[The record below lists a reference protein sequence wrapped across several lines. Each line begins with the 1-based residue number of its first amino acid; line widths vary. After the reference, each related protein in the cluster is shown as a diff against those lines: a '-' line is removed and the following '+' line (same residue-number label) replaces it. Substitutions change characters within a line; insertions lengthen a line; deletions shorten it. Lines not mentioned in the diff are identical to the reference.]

1 MYIAEYRLTHILE
14 HFPNLDETWG
24 TGLFFSLQEVKS
36 QPQNIL
42 MDAIFDDPWTN
53 AYRSE
58 LIYCGQCDILP
69 YCLMHKSYP

>member
-1 MYIAEYRLTHILE
+1 MLE
-14 HFPNLDETWG
+14 WLLDLPETWG

-42 MDAIFDDPWTN
+42 MDALFDDPWTN

-58 LIYCGQCDILP
+58 LIYWYYPDILHSS
-69 YCLMHKSYP
+69 LM